1 MKTTPHGCGFG
12 RWISYAERIDI
23 MDWSK
28 FANQHLMEIMP
39 YVPGKPVEEV
49 QRELGLSEV
58 HKLASNENILGPS
71 PKAVEAI
78 KKAASEVNFYPD
90 GSCYYLVDALAR
102 KHGVKPEQIVIG
114 NGTDEVIRLLCN
126 ALLGPDGNVVYA
138 WPSFVMYKISSMVM
152 NAQRIEVPLRDT
164 YTHDLAA
171 LAAAVTDKT
180 RMVMV
185 CNPNNPT
192 GTIVKKAEVDAFLDK
207 LPAGVLAVFDEAYFE
222 YVEDADSPDSL
233 DYFKAGRPVVC
244 LRTFSKAYGLAGLRV
259 GYGIMDASL
268 AGVLHRVRNPFNVNA
283 IAQAAATAA
292 AGDTE
297 HLAAAQKFNS
307 DGKNYLH
314 GEFDRMG
321 LPYAA
326 SQANFVLVDIK
337 RDAQE
342 VFEALLKK
350 GVIVRP
356 GKFLGF
362 PTHLRVSIGD
372 DAGNKAFIKEL
383 EVLLGSY
390 Y

>member
-1 MKTTPHGCGFG
+1 
-12 RWISYAERIDI
+12 

-28 FANQHLMEIMP
+28 IANQHLLEISP

-49 QRELGLSEV
+49 QRELGLDTV

-78 KKAASEVNFYPD
+78 RNAAAQVNFYPD
-90 GSCYYLVDALAR
+90 GSCYYLVDALA
-102 KHGVKPEQIVIG
+102 KTHGVEPSQIVIG

-138 WPSFVMYKISSMVM
+138 HPSFVMYKISSMVM
-152 NAQRIEVPLRDT
+152 DAQRIEVPLKDT
-164 YTHDLAA
+164 YTHDLDA

-180 RMVMV
+180 RMVFV

-192 GTIVKKAEVDAFLDK
+192 GTIVKKAAVDAFLDK
-207 LPAGVLAVFDEAYFE
+207 LPQGVLAVFDEAYFE
-222 YVEDADSPDSL
+222 YVEDPEYPDSL
-233 DYFKAGRPVVC
+233 DYFKAGRAVVC
-244 LRTFSKAYGLAGLRV
+244 LRTFSKVYGLAGLRV
-259 GYGIMDASL
+259 GYGIMDSSL

-283 IAQAAATAA
+283 LAQAAAVAA
-292 AGDTE
+292 LGDAD
-297 HLAAAQKFNS
+297 HLAAARKFNS

-314 GEFDRMG
+314 AEFDRMG
-321 LPYAA
+321 LSYAA
-326 SQANFVLVDIK
+326 SEANFVLVDIK
-337 RDAQE
+337 RDAQA
-342 VFEALLKK
+342 VFETLLKK

-372 DAGNKAFIKEL
+372 QAGNQAFIKAL
-383 EVLLGSY
+383 EEILGS
-390 Y
+390 